1 MLGRCWDP
9 QNYLDVGL
17 GTSSGTLMGQGGD
30 RVDMGCLQPQPL
42 FCEDP
47 QKQPSTRPCPITK
60 PRPSVPQKKIHIEHF
75 SRICTPKICHGT
87 ASPSALHP
95 LRLQIL
101 GGDLPKE
108 EGSRRSSS
116 CGTPRV
122 MLLPMP
128 TPPSSSWLHEMPPK
142 QVSLEKKKYFQFNRI
157 PFKTFKQ
164 AELFLFNTG
173 LLYHV
178 PEETGFSGGTRGFRL
193 MAGLD
198 DDDLEGFFHPKSLV
212 L

>member
-1 MLGRCWDP
+1 MTHPQRPPSLQLPRGLRAVLGRCWDP

-95 LRLQIL
+95 LRLQVL

-122 MLLPMP
+122 MLLPVP
-128 TPPSSSWLHEMPPK
+128 TPPSSPWLHEMPPK
-142 QVSLEKKKYFQFNRI
+142 QVSLEKKNIFSSTESHLKPSN
-157 PFKTFKQ
+157 KQ
-164 AELFLFNTG
+164 N
-173 LLYHV
+173 
-178 PEETGFSGGTRGFRL
+178 FSSSTP
-193 MAGLD
+193 ACCTTC
-198 DDDLEGFFHPKSLV
+198 
-212 L
+212 

>member
-1 MLGRCWDP
+1 MTHPQRPPSLQLPRGLRAVLGRCWDP

-122 MLLPMP
+122 MLLPVP
-128 TPPSSSWLHEMPPK
+128 TPPSSSWFHEMPPK
-142 QVSLEKKKYFQFNRI
+142 QVSLEKKNIFSSTESHLKPSN
-157 PFKTFKQ
+157 KQ
-164 AELFLFNTG
+164 NFSSSTPACCTTCQRRQG
-173 LLYHV
+173 LVVGLGV
-178 PEETGFSGGTRGFRL
+178 SG
-193 MAGLD
+193 
-198 DDDLEGFFHPKSLV
+198 
-212 L
+212 